1 MGKGVALVDVAGT
14 ESPSQD
20 LLVAP
25 AKSLW
30 SDTSALPRGLGGLGR
45 GQRPAGC
52 KSGASLLGKPGLFPS
67 SSHPGRG
74 GNGMC
79 GATSGVT
86 AGCGLGDVSFACG
99 ETGSVI
105 MSLG

>member
-1 MGKGVALVDVAGT
+1 MALVDVAWT
-14 ESPSQD
+14 ESPSQG

-30 SDTSALPRGLGGLGR
+30 SDTSASLRGLGGLGR

-52 KSGASLLGKPGLFPS
+52 KSEASLLRKPGLFPS
-67 SSHPGRG
+67 SSYPCRG
-74 GNGMC
+74 GDGVC
-79 GATSGVT
+79 GAIRGVT
-86 AGCGLGDVSFACG
+86 AGCGLGDVRFACG
-99 ETGSVI
+99 GTGSVI